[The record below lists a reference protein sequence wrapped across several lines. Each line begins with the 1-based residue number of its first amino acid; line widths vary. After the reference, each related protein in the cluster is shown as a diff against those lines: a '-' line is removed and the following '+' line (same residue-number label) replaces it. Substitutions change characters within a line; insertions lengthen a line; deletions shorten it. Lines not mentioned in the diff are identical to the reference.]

1 MKIMP
6 KRSAKRLISVVLTVL
21 FFVAMALAIATTV
34 FGIQSNIDVIDTKYG
49 TLNKIKKTFT
59 PNIDDIDINALKK
72 NNKITEWSN
81 GVELGMKYSQLFKN
95 SEKSIKYYNF
105 EAENPDGSD
114 FFKLSEN
121 QKEIVLRYRHKQT
134 FRKPAYRKEKYTVD
148 WSNVLFGKDPDG
160 NSVVSMRKYRLQR
173 SYTWETINQAI
184 DFRRQELGT
193 EKFDYDLATY
203 DGMPFLSDKDSILGT
218 LKEKAKSEVLGKKAR
233 LFNLYARTGSDK
245 TKEYKHS
252 NVGVRLYEIS
262 PNGKTKLMRF
272 ESVPHDGS
280 FTIPDDYEKYDRWYV
295 GEGEQPDYSKT
306 LSNKTIEGIR
316 KPVFLYGAK
325 NTSKRIDI
333 KLRHL
338 FEGPNGEIFD
348 YADLKKNSDTRFV
361 ESNDTLNLNTYNLYD
376 GNFEKGKFI
385 PQKDDYLK
393 QDQDGNDKKGIGY
406 ELSKVELKKGADIME
421 ITDNQKLENI
431 TEDGTYELTFTYS
444 PKEMKLKVF
453 DEKGTQITDE
463 TKLEELG
470 LNKKFK
476 FGSKVVAK
484 ELLGDFIFK
493 GWKFTSTKNTEGQI
507 GLEAVLDENIVAED
521 MNVSITAVTA
531 ETNERG
537 VSLYFTYKAQDIK
550 GDFEDISDAEY
561 KNNNII
567 NKSEIQKDS
576 IIDVGNYITLKQ
588 APNTE
593 EYYAV
598 EYRDK
603 RQGGALITDIHN
615 LKINQT
621 NYMEIEVRFLRKKAK
636 INFNKSKDG
645 ENDYIDD
652 AKFNSEFKT
661 SVDVLYGAKLS
672 GTDQAKNAIGKV
684 LKQPGVDNHLTGWV
698 FKNSGEPVDIK
709 EPLKLEGEIDLC
721 AVWKQIVKLNIDVN
735 LADQG
740 NKTYASESGNE
751 SLQSIEMSLEGYKI
765 NDSSLGKLLINNT
778 AFKRM
783 LTEQIKTKIADRGWA
798 DFDKI
803 FDMNALNSTKN
814 NNAEVVLQAN
824 AENKIELNIDRKS
837 KELEVEQRF
846 DYAEG
851 YVSKNIDDLK
861 EQNTEGM
868 EERELSGLGK
878 LKFKLPYFTNKDA
891 DPKDRRI
898 YRNNQ
903 GKLVFNMKDYV
914 IKGNIEVVDP
924 DTGNTAGMDIGIN
937 ETESG
942 YKYKPYVLEK
952 VAVNGLNE
960 TYSEDEY
967 VLNEGKAKVKLEYR
981 YMPNKFKLT
990 IQKTDDTADL
1000 NNDEEQDVR
1009 HMDSVT
1015 LRKPTSNKEHFV
1027 FAKWEY
1033 SDGRQI
1039 SGGLLSN
1046 DGRYIMPGSN
1056 ITLKPVYSDARKT
1069 KVRVR
1074 VFKQKNDDLSD
1085 VQYPDVTSLG
1095 GKANESEP
1103 EEGYTV
1109 NPQTDVDFTRYTT
1122 TTGNPIGDAN
1132 LVGYEFDET
1141 KTMEPDTVNYGS
1153 VPGTYKY
1160 TTNANETPIAYI
1172 NVYFKKKAIDVRFS
1186 LGRNE
1191 GLGNL
1196 SSPLPGTT
1204 RVAFGSKL
1212 LPEWLTVG
1220 NFIHN
1225 EGGNAEFAYWS
1236 LENSENGA
1244 EIDKNRFK
1252 FNDESWTTTGVTLYP
1267 KWKNRVVELK
1277 AKRLYEDKHGNFGA
1291 SPLNPDDNE
1300 EVSLGNVEIG
1310 FDGGQSTR
1318 VLPNSYKEA
1327 VFNAI
1332 QNNGIYMN
1340 SKFMQFDG
1348 TLIGEGGNDG
1358 SSNVEITKDKLLFTY
1373 KIAIKKMTL
1382 RWIMPSSDKLVN
1394 PDIMPSETETTIRYG
1409 AQMSSILNG
1418 LQSNLKYHR
1427 DNWETGYAYLKYWT
1441 EEVPADE
1448 NAYNTT
1454 GEDYHLADKV
1464 FDDDSLFADNT
1475 QKVKNIYPIWGSIKN
1490 LTVRYKVFKE
1500 KAEFNGYEK
1509 WDEPEILSKVGY
1521 DYDQELTIKDVENV
1535 VRDHLSAAFNKD
1547 KETWNIKG
1555 SRKAG
1560 IPTSEVTV
1568 EVVRVKVRIEL
1579 KLTEEDKTIFGGPTR
1594 VKETINS
1601 ENTILEYRYGQKPAN
1616 KPSVQ
1621 RNGEKFF
1628 KGWFYSGEYKFDGTR
1643 EITGNMILSLERK
1656 PTLRVTL
1663 NMNNYRSDDVR
1674 YEDNSGNAV
1683 VLSKGINRIE
1693 LLVVGGTT
1701 YTLQTLKGN
1710 FYDGSSHKPAL
1721 FVNYSSSTVSG
1732 TGSTSVASYFRDNS
1746 DKYKG
1751 TYPQNLTNN
1760 DVDENT
1766 PFKVEKFAYTVN
1778 YQYKNESKSLYNE
1791 WEVHWYKG
1799 VKYEKVLN
1807 KYFEYS
1813 KVELVDNMVEYPR
1826 GSNKWTKHVIDL
1838 AFYNIDSTHDPAES
1852 ADKSY
1857 YAAYIEII
1865 RRKMNVQQA
1874 FLSRYDSR
1882 EYFKI
1887 VKDDDFG
1894 SKITKAIENSSNFS
1908 RYYATSTQYAIE
1920 ISNNYHSVR
1929 AIPDKSKL
1937 WKGDLSSSEAK
1948 YNLAIVSHPS
1958 TSYYSTRFTIT
1969 SYSNRISVVT
1979 HVAEY
1984 PPGYRLNIVF

>member
-49 TLNKIKKTFT
+49 KLNKIKKTFT
-59 PNIDDIDINALKK
+59 PNIDDIDINSLKK

-95 SEKSIKYYNF
+95 SEKSIKHYNF

-160 NSVVSMRKYRLQR
+160 NSVVSMRKDRLQR

-233 LFNLYARTGSDK
+233 LFNIYARTGSDK

-262 PNGKTKLMRF
+262 PNGQTKLMRF

-280 FTIPDDYEKYDRWYV
+280 FTIPDDYEKYDRWYL
-295 GEGEQPDYSKT
+295 GEGSQPDYSKT
-306 LSNKTIEGIR
+306 LPSKTIEGIR

-325 NTSKRIDI
+325 NTSKRVDI
-333 KLRHL
+333 KIRHI
-338 FEGPNGEIFD
+338 FEGPNGEEFD
-348 YADLKKNSDTRFV
+348 YADLKNSSDTRFV

-406 ELSKVELKKGADIME
+406 ELSKVELKKGADVTE

-431 TEDGTYELTFTYS
+431 TEDGKYELTFTYS
-444 PKEMKLKVF
+444 PKEIKLKVF
-453 DEKGTQITDE
+453 DEKGAQITDE

-507 GLEAVLDENIVAED
+507 GLEAVLDENIVSED
-521 MNVSITAVTA
+521 MNASITAITS

-537 VSLYFTYKAQDIK
+537 VSLYFNYKVQNTK
-550 GDFEDISDAEY
+550 GDFEDIDDNKY

-576 IIDVGNYITLKQ
+576 TINVDNYITLQQ

-593 EYYAV
+593 EYYAT

-603 RQGGALITDIHN
+603 RQSGKIIDNIHN

-636 INFNKSKDG
+636 INFNKTRDG
-645 ENDYIDD
+645 ENEYIDD
-652 AKFNSEFKT
+652 SKFNSEFKT
-661 SVDVLYGAKLS
+661 TIDIFYGATLS
-672 GTDQAKNAIGKV
+672 DADKAKNAIGKV
-684 LKQPGVDNHLTGWV
+684 IEQPGVDSQLIGWI
-698 FKNSGEPVDIK
+698 FKNSGTSINIT

-721 AVWKQIVKLNIDVN
+721 AVWKQIVKVNVDVN

-740 NKTYASESGNE
+740 NKTYAREDGNE
-751 SLQSIEMSLEGYKI
+751 PLQNIQMKLEGHKI
-765 NDSSLGKLLINNT
+765 NDPSLGKLLINST
-778 AFKRM
+778 MFKRM
-783 LTEQIKTKIADRGWA
+783 LTNEIVSRIAERGWA
-798 DFDKI
+798 EFDKI
-803 FDMNALNSTKN
+803 FDMNALKATVGGDL
-814 NNAEVVLQAN
+814 EVTLQAN
-824 AENKIELNIDRKS
+824 AENKIELNVDRKS
-837 KELEVEQRF
+837 RELDVEQSF
-846 DYAEG
+846 EYSG
-851 YVSKNIDDLK
+851 GNVSKNIEDLK
-861 EQNTEGM
+861 GQNNGM
-868 EERELSGLGK
+868 IDRELNGLGK
-878 LKFKLPYFTNKDA
+878 LNFNLPYFNNQDA
-891 DPKDRRI
+891 DPVDKRI

-903 GKLVFNMKDYV
+903 GKYVLNMKDYV
-914 IKGNIEVVDP
+914 IKDKIEMIDP
-924 DTGNTAGMDIGIN
+924 DTGNTGSMDIGVDS
-937 ETESG
+937 TESN
-942 YKYKPYVLEK
+942 YKRKPYILDK
-952 VAVNGLNE
+952 VAVNGSDKAY
-960 TYSEDEY
+960 TEDEY
-967 VLNEGKAKVKLEYR
+967 MLNEGQSKIKLVYK
-981 YMPNKFKLT
+981 YKPNKFTLT
-990 IQKTDDTADL
+990 IQKTSDTDDL
-1000 NNDEEQDVR
+1000 GNDEEQEVT

-1015 LRKPTSNKEHFV
+1015 LNTPTSNKEHFA

-1033 SDGRQI
+1033 FDGQKISDALLTKDGRF
-1039 SGGLLSN
+1039 
-1046 DGRYIMPGSN
+1046 IMPGQN
-1056 ITLKPVYSDARKT
+1056 VKIKPVFADKRRV

-1095 GKANESEP
+1095 GKANENEP
-1103 EEGYTV
+1103 ADGYTIE
-1109 NPQTDVDFTRYTT
+1109 PQTDVDFTRYTQ
-1122 TTGNPIGDAN
+1122 TTGNPVGDAN
-1132 LVGYEFDET
+1132 LKGYEFDET
-1141 KTMEPDTVNYGS
+1141 KTIEPDTINYGS
-1153 VPGTYKY
+1153 TPGTYKY

-1172 NVYFKKKAIDVRFS
+1172 NVYFKKKAVDVRFS

-1191 GLGNL
+1191 GAGTL
-1196 SSPLPGTT
+1196 SFPLPANT

-1225 EGGNAEFAYWS
+1225 DGGIAAFDYWS
-1236 LENSENGA
+1236 LEDSSIGA
-1244 EIDKNRFK
+1244 KIEGNTFK
-1252 FNDESWTTTGVTLYP
+1252 FNDESWTTSGVTLYP

-1394 PDIMPSETETTIRYG
+1394 LDIMPSETETTIRYG

-1475 QKVKNIYPIWGSIKN
+1475 QKIKNIYPIWGSIKN

-1616 KPSVQ
+1616 KPSVY

-1674 YEDNSGNAV
+1674 YEDSSGNAV
-1683 VLSKGINRIE
+1683 VLSKGINKIE

-1732 TGSTSVASYFRDNS
+1732 TGSTSVDSCFRDNS

-1766 PFKVEKFAYTVN
+1766 PFKVEKFAYIVN
-1778 YQYKNESKSLYNE
+1778 YQYKSESKSLYNE

-1852 ADKSY
+1852 AEKSY

-1874 FLSRYDSR
+1874 FLSRYDSH
-1882 EYFKI
+1882 EYFEI
-1887 VKDDDFG
+1887 VKDEEF
-1894 SKITKAIENSSNFS
+1894 SSRIKKEIEKSSNFS

-1937 WKGDLSSSEAK
+1937 WKGDLSSSVAK
-1948 YNLAIVSHPS
+1948 YNLAIVNHPNS
-1958 TSYYSTRFTIT
+1958 QYFSTRYTIT
-1969 SYSNRISVVT
+1969 SYSTQISVVT

-1984 PPGYRLNIVF
+1984 PPGYRLNIVL

>member
-49 TLNKIKKTFT
+49 KLNKIKKTFT
-59 PNIDDIDINALKK
+59 PNIDDIDINELKK

-160 NSVVSMRKYRLQR
+160 NSVVSMRKDRLQR

-262 PNGKTKLMRF
+262 PNGQTKLMRF

-280 FTIPDDYEKYDRWYV
+280 FTIPDDYEKYDRWYL
-295 GEGEQPDYSKT
+295 GEGSQPDYSKT
-306 LSNKTIEGIR
+306 LVSKTIEGIR

-325 NTSKRIDI
+325 NTSKRVDI
-333 KLRHL
+333 KIRHI
-338 FEGPNGEIFD
+338 FEGPNGEEFD
-348 YADLKKNSDTRFV
+348 YADLKNSSDTRFV

-406 ELSKVELKKGADIME
+406 ELSKVELKKGADVTE

-431 TEDGTYELTFTYS
+431 TEDGKYELTFTYS
-444 PKEMKLKVF
+444 PKEIKLKVF
-453 DEKGTQITDE
+453 DEKGAQITDE

-507 GLEAVLDENIVAED
+507 GLEAVLDENIVSED
-521 MNVSITAVTA
+521 MNASITAITS

-537 VSLYFTYKAQDIK
+537 VSLYFNYKVQNTK
-550 GDFEDISDAEY
+550 GDFEDIDDNKY

-576 IIDVGNYITLKQ
+576 TINVDNYITLQQ

-593 EYYAV
+593 EYYAT

-603 RQGGALITDIHN
+603 RQSGKIIDNIHN

-636 INFNKSKDG
+636 INFNKTRDG
-645 ENDYIDD
+645 ENEYIDD
-652 AKFNSEFKT
+652 SKFNSEFKT
-661 SVDVLYGAKLS
+661 TIDIFYGATLS
-672 GTDQAKNAIGKV
+672 DADKAKNAIGKV
-684 LKQPGVDNHLTGWV
+684 IEQPGVDSQLIGWI
-698 FKNSGEPVDIK
+698 FKNSGTSINIT

-721 AVWKQIVKLNIDVN
+721 AVWKQIVKVNVDVN

-740 NKTYASESGNE
+740 NKTYAREDGNE
-751 SLQSIEMSLEGYKI
+751 PLQNIQMKLEGHKI
-765 NDSSLGKLLINNT
+765 NDPSLGKLLINST
-778 AFKRM
+778 MFKRM
-783 LTEQIKTKIADRGWA
+783 LTNEIVSRIAERGWA
-798 DFDKI
+798 EFDKI
-803 FDMNALNSTKN
+803 FDMNALKATVGGDL
-814 NNAEVVLQAN
+814 EVTLQAN
-824 AENKIELNIDRKS
+824 AENKIELNVDRKS
-837 KELEVEQRF
+837 RELDVEQSF
-846 DYAEG
+846 EYSG
-851 YVSKNIDDLK
+851 GNVSKNIEDLK
-861 EQNTEGM
+861 GQNNGM
-868 EERELSGLGK
+868 IDRELNGLGK
-878 LKFKLPYFTNKDA
+878 LNFNLPYFNNQDA
-891 DPKDRRI
+891 DPVDKRI

-903 GKLVFNMKDYV
+903 GKYVLNMKDYV
-914 IKGNIEVVDP
+914 IKDKIEMIDP
-924 DTGNTAGMDIGIN
+924 DTGNVGSMDIGVDS
-937 ETESG
+937 TESN
-942 YKYKPYVLEK
+942 YKRKPYILDK
-952 VAVNGLNE
+952 VAVNGSDK

-967 VLNEGKAKVKLEYR
+967 MLNEGQSKIKLVYK
-981 YMPNKFKLT
+981 YKPNKFTLT
-990 IQKTDDTADL
+990 IQKTSDTDDL
-1000 NNDEEQDVR
+1000 GNDEEQEVT

-1015 LRKPTSNKEHFV
+1015 LNTPTSNKEHFG

-1033 SDGRQI
+1033 SDGEKI
-1039 SGGLLSN
+1039 SDALLTK
-1046 DGRYIMPGSN
+1046 DGRFIMPGQN
-1056 ITLKPVYSDARKT
+1056 VKIKPVFADKRRT

-1095 GKANESEP
+1095 GKANENEP
-1103 EEGYTV
+1103 ANGYTIE
-1109 NPQTDVDFTRYTT
+1109 PQTDVDFTRYTQ
-1122 TTGNPIGDAN
+1122 TTGNPVGDAN
-1132 LVGYEFDET
+1132 LKGYEFDEA
-1141 KTMEPDTVNYGS
+1141 KTIEPETINYGS
-1153 VPGTYKY
+1153 TPGTYKY

-1191 GLGNL
+1191 GAGTL
-1196 SSPLPGTT
+1196 SSPLPANT
-1204 RVAFGSKL
+1204 RVAFGGKL

-1225 EGGNAEFAYWS
+1225 DGGIAAFDYWS
-1236 LENSENGA
+1236 LEDSSIGA
-1244 EIDKNRFK
+1244 KIEGNTFK
-1252 FNDESWTTTGVTLYP
+1252 FNDESWTTSGVTLYP

-1464 FDDDSLFADNT
+1464 FDNDSLFADNT
-1475 QKVKNIYPIWGSIKN
+1475 QKIKNIYPIWGSIKN

-1500 KAEFNGYEK
+1500 KAEFNRYEK

-1616 KPSVQ
+1616 KPSVY

-1643 EITGNMILSLERK
+1643 EITGNMMLSLERK

-1674 YEDNSGNAV
+1674 YEDSSGNAV
-1683 VLSKGINRIE
+1683 VLSKGINKIE

-1874 FLSRYDSR
+1874 FLSRYDNR
-1882 EYFKI
+1882 EYFQI
-1887 VKDDDFG
+1887 VKDDDFS
-1894 SKITKAIENSSNFS
+1894 SKIKKGIEDNSNFS

-1937 WKGDLSSSEAK
+1937 WKGDLSSGVAK
-1948 YNLAIVSHPS
+1948 YNLAIVYHPNS
-1958 TSYYSTRFTIT
+1958 QYFSTRYTIT
-1969 SYSNRISVVT
+1969 SYSTQISVVT

-1984 PPGYRLNIVF
+1984 PPGYRLNIVL

>member
-49 TLNKIKKTFT
+49 KLNKIKKTFT
-59 PNIDDIDINALKK
+59 PNIDDIDINSLKK

-95 SEKSIKYYNF
+95 SEKSIKHYNF

-160 NSVVSMRKYRLQR
+160 NSVVSMRKDRLQR

-280 FTIPDDYEKYDRWYV
+280 FTIPDDYEKYDRWYL
-295 GEGEQPDYSKT
+295 GEGSQPDYSKT
-306 LSNKTIEGIR
+306 LASKTIEGIR

-325 NTSKRIDI
+325 NTSKRVDI
-333 KLRHL
+333 KIRHI
-338 FEGPNGEIFD
+338 FEGPNGEEFD
-348 YADLKKNSDTRFV
+348 YADLKNSSDTRFV

-406 ELSKVELKKGADIME
+406 ELSKVELKKGADVTE

-431 TEDGTYELTFTYS
+431 TEDGKYELTFTYS
-444 PKEMKLKVF
+444 PKEIKLKVF
-453 DEKGTQITDE
+453 DEKGAQITDE

-507 GLEAVLDENIVAED
+507 GLEAVLDENIVSED
-521 MNVSITAVTA
+521 MNASITAITS

-537 VSLYFTYKAQDIK
+537 VSLYFNYKVQNTK
-550 GDFEDISDAEY
+550 GDFEDIDDNKY

-576 IIDVGNYITLKQ
+576 TINVDNYITLQQ

-593 EYYAV
+593 EYYAT

-603 RQGGALITDIHN
+603 RQSGKIIDNIHN

-636 INFNKSKDG
+636 INFNKTRDG
-645 ENDYIDD
+645 ENEYIDD
-652 AKFNSEFKT
+652 SKFNSEFKT
-661 SVDVLYGAKLS
+661 TVDIFYGATLS
-672 GTDQAKNAIGKV
+672 DADKAKNAIGKV
-684 LKQPGVDNHLTGWV
+684 IEQPGVDSQLIGWI
-698 FKNSGEPVDIK
+698 FKNSGTSINIT

-721 AVWKQIVKLNIDVN
+721 AVWKQIVKVNVDVN

-740 NKTYASESGNE
+740 NKTYAREDGNE
-751 SLQSIEMSLEGYKI
+751 PLQNIQMKLEGYKI
-765 NDSSLGKLLINNT
+765 NDPSLGKLLINST
-778 AFKRM
+778 MFKRM
-783 LTEQIKTKIADRGWA
+783 LTNEIVSRIAERGWA
-798 DFDKI
+798 EFDKI
-803 FDMNALNSTKN
+803 FDMNALKATVGGDL
-814 NNAEVVLQAN
+814 EVTLQAN
-824 AENKIELNIDRKS
+824 AENKIELNVDRKS
-837 KELEVEQRF
+837 RELDVEQSF
-846 DYAEG
+846 EYSG
-851 YVSKNIDDLK
+851 GNVSKNIEDLK
-861 EQNTEGM
+861 GQNNGM
-868 EERELSGLGK
+868 IDRELNGLGK
-878 LKFKLPYFTNKDA
+878 LNFNLPYFNNQDA
-891 DPKDRRI
+891 DPVDKRI

-903 GKLVFNMKDYV
+903 GKYVLNMKDYV
-914 IKGNIEVVDP
+914 IKDKIEMIDP
-924 DTGNTAGMDIGIN
+924 DTGNMGSMDIGVDS
-937 ETESG
+937 TESN
-942 YKYKPYVLEK
+942 YKRKPYILDK
-952 VAVNGLNE
+952 VAVNGSDK

-967 VLNEGKAKVKLEYR
+967 MLNEGQSKIKLVYK
-981 YMPNKFKLT
+981 YKPNKFTLT
-990 IQKTDDTADL
+990 IQKTSDTDDL
-1000 NNDEEQDVR
+1000 GNDEEQEVT

-1015 LRKPTSNKEHFV
+1015 LNTPTSNREYFG

-1033 SDGRQI
+1033 SDGQKI
-1039 SGGLLSN
+1039 SDALLTK
-1046 DGRYIMPGSN
+1046 DGRFIMPGQN
-1056 ITLKPVYSDARKT
+1056 VKIKPVFADKRRV

-1095 GKANESEP
+1095 GKANEDEP
-1103 EEGYTV
+1103 AEGYTIE
-1109 NPQTDVDFTRYTT
+1109 PQANVDFTRYTQ
-1122 TTGNPIGDAN
+1122 TTGNPVGDAN
-1132 LVGYEFDET
+1132 LKGYEFDEAKT
-1141 KTMEPDTVNYGS
+1141 KEPDTINYGS
-1153 VPGTYKY
+1153 TLGTYKY

-1172 NVYFKKKAIDVRFS
+1172 NVYFKKKAINVSFS

-1191 GLGNL
+1191 GAGTL
-1196 SSPLPGTT
+1196 SSPLPANT

-1225 EGGNAEFAYWS
+1225 DGGIAAFDYWGLEDSSIGAKIEGNT
-1236 LENSENGA
+1236 
-1244 EIDKNRFK
+1244 FK
-1252 FNDESWTTTGVTLYP
+1252 FNDESWTTSGVTLYP

-1291 SPLNPDDNE
+1291 SPSNPDDNE

-1475 QKVKNIYPIWGSIKN
+1475 QKINNIYPIWGSIKN

-1535 VRDHLSAAFNKD
+1535 VRYHLSAAFNKD

-1555 SRKAG
+1555 SRKAD

-1616 KPSVQ
+1616 KPSVY
-1621 RNGEKFF
+1621 RNSEKFF

-1643 EITGNMILSLERK
+1643 EITGNMMLSLERK
-1656 PTLRVTL
+1656 PTLRLTL

-1683 VLSKGINRIE
+1683 VLSKGVNRIE

-1732 TGSTSVASYFRDNS
+1732 TGSMSVVSYFRDNS

-1751 TYPQNLTNN
+1751 AYPQNLTNN

-1778 YQYKNESKSLYNE
+1778 YQYKSESKSLYNE

-1813 KVELVDNMVEYPR
+1813 KVELVDNMVEYPQ

-1838 AFYNIDSTHDPAES
+1838 AFYNIYGTHDPAES

-1865 RRKMNVQQA
+1865 RRKMNVQRA
-1874 FLSRYDSR
+1874 FLSRYDSH
-1882 EYFKI
+1882 EYLEI
-1887 VKDDDFG
+1887 VKDENFSDR
-1894 SKITKAIENSSNFS
+1894 IEKEIEKSSNFS

-1937 WKGDLSSSEAK
+1937 WKGALSSSVAK
-1948 YNLAIVSHPS
+1948 YNLAIVCHPNS
-1958 TSYYSTRFTIT
+1958 QYFSTRYTIT
-1969 SYSNRISVVT
+1969 SYSTQIRVVT

-1984 PPGYRLNIVF
+1984 PPGYRLNIVL

>member
-49 TLNKIKKTFT
+49 KLNKIKKTFT
-59 PNIDDIDINALKK
+59 PNIDDIDINELKK

-160 NSVVSMRKYRLQR
+160 NSVVSMRKDRLQR

-218 LKEKAKSEVLGKKAR
+218 LKEKAKSEILGKKTR

-280 FTIPDDYEKYDRWYV
+280 FTIPDDYEKYDRWYL
-295 GEGEQPDYSKT
+295 GEGSQPDYSKT
-306 LSNKTIEGIR
+306 LASKTIEGIR

-325 NTSKRIDI
+325 NTSKRVDI
-333 KLRHL
+333 KIRHI
-338 FEGPNGEIFD
+338 FEGPNGEEFD
-348 YADLKKNSDTRFV
+348 YADLKNSSDTRFV

-406 ELSKVELKKGADIME
+406 ELSKVELKKGADVTE

-431 TEDGTYELTFTYS
+431 TEDGKYELTFTYS
-444 PKEMKLKVF
+444 PKEIKLKVF
-453 DEKGTQITDE
+453 DGKGAQITDE

-507 GLEAVLDENIVAED
+507 GLEAVLDENIVSED
-521 MNVSITAVTA
+521 MNASITAITS

-537 VSLYFTYKAQDIK
+537 VSLYFNYKVQNTK
-550 GDFEDISDAEY
+550 GDFEDIDDNKY

-576 IIDVGNYITLKQ
+576 TINVDNYITLQQ

-593 EYYAV
+593 EYYAT

-603 RQGGALITDIHN
+603 RQSGKIIDNIHN

-636 INFNKSKDG
+636 INFNKTRDG
-645 ENDYIDD
+645 ENEYIDD
-652 AKFNSEFKT
+652 SKFNSEFKT
-661 SVDVLYGAKLS
+661 TVDIFYGATLS
-672 GTDQAKNAIGKV
+672 DADKAKNAIGKV
-684 LKQPGVDNHLTGWV
+684 IEQPGVDSQLIGWI
-698 FKNSGEPVDIK
+698 FKNSGTSINIT

-721 AVWKQIVKLNIDVN
+721 AVWKQIVKVNVDVN

-740 NKTYASESGNE
+740 NKTYAREDGNE
-751 SLQSIEMSLEGYKI
+751 PLQNIQMKLEGYKI
-765 NDSSLGKLLINNT
+765 NDPSLGKLLINST
-778 AFKRM
+778 MFKRM
-783 LTEQIKTKIADRGWA
+783 LTNEIVSRIAERGWA
-798 DFDKI
+798 EFDKI
-803 FDMNALNSTKN
+803 FDMNALKATVGGDL
-814 NNAEVVLQAN
+814 EVTLQAN
-824 AENKIELNIDRKS
+824 AENKIELNVDRKS
-837 KELEVEQRF
+837 RELDVEQSF
-846 DYAEG
+846 EYSG
-851 YVSKNIDDLK
+851 GNVSKNIEDLK
-861 EQNTEGM
+861 GQNNGM
-868 EERELSGLGK
+868 IDRELNGLGK
-878 LKFKLPYFTNKDA
+878 LNFNLPYFNNQDA
-891 DPKDRRI
+891 DPVDKRI

-903 GKLVFNMKDYV
+903 GKYVLNMKDYV
-914 IKGNIEVVDP
+914 IKDKIEMIDP
-924 DTGNTAGMDIGIN
+924 DTGNTGSMDIGVDS
-937 ETESG
+937 TESN
-942 YKYKPYVLEK
+942 YKRKPYILDK
-952 VAVNGLNE
+952 VAVNGSDK

-967 VLNEGKAKVKLEYR
+967 MLNEGQSKIKLVYK
-981 YMPNKFKLT
+981 YKPNKFTLT
-990 IQKTDDTADL
+990 IQKTSDTDDLA
-1000 NNDEEQDVR
+1000 NDEEQEVT

-1015 LRKPTSNKEHFV
+1015 LNTPTSNREHFG

-1033 SDGRQI
+1033 SDGQKI
-1039 SGGLLSN
+1039 SDALLTK
-1046 DGRYIMPGSN
+1046 DGRFIMPGQN
-1056 ITLKPVYSDARKT
+1056 VKIKPVFADKRRV

-1095 GKANESEP
+1095 GKANEGEP
-1103 EEGYTV
+1103 ADGYTIE
-1109 NPQTDVDFTRYTT
+1109 PQTDVDFTRYTQ
-1122 TTGNPIGDAN
+1122 TTGNPVGDAN
-1132 LVGYEFDET
+1132 LKGYEFDGA
-1141 KTMEPDTVNYGS
+1141 KTIEPDTINYGS
-1153 VPGTYKY
+1153 TPGTYKY

-1252 FNDESWTTTGVTLYP
+1252 FNDESWTTSGVTLYP

-1291 SPLNPDDNE
+1291 SPLNLDDNE

-1394 PDIMPSETETTIRYG
+1394 PDIMPSETETTIRYN

-1464 FDDDSLFADNT
+1464 FNDDSLFADNT
-1475 QKVKNIYPIWGSIKN
+1475 QKIKNIYPIWGSIKN

-1500 KAEFNGYEK
+1500 KAEFNDYEK
-1509 WDEPEILSKVGY
+1509 WDEPEIFSKVGY

-1555 SRKAG
+1555 SIKAG

-1579 KLTEEDKTIFGGPTR
+1579 KLTEEDKTIFGGPTS

-1616 KPSVQ
+1616 KPSVY

-1628 KGWFYSGEYKFDGTR
+1628 KGWLYSGEYKFDGTR
-1643 EITGNMILSLERK
+1643 EITGNMMLSLERK

-1663 NMNNYRSDDVR
+1663 NMNNYHSDDVR
-1674 YEDNSGNAV
+1674 YEDSSGNAV
-1683 VLSKGINRIE
+1683 VLSKGINKIE

-1721 FVNYSSSTVSG
+1721 FVKYFSSTVSG

-1766 PFKVEKFAYTVN
+1766 PFNVEKFAYTVN
-1778 YQYKNESKSLYNE
+1778 YQYKSESKSLYNE

-1813 KVELVDNMVEYPR
+1813 KVELVDNMAEYPR
-1826 GSNKWTKHVIDL
+1826 GLNKWTKHVIDL
-1838 AFYNIDSTHDPAES
+1838 AFYNIDSTKDPAES

-1857 YAAYIEII
+1857 YVAYIEII
-1865 RRKMNVQQA
+1865 RIKMNVQQA
-1874 FLSRYDSR
+1874 FLSRYNGR
-1882 EYFKI
+1882 EYFQI
-1887 VKDDDFG
+1887 MQDDDFNR
-1894 SKITKAIENSSNFS
+1894 KIKKEIEQSSNFS

-1920 ISNNYHSVR
+1920 INNNYNSVR

-1937 WKGDLSSSEAK
+1937 RKGDLSSSVAT
-1948 YNLAIVSHPS
+1948 YNLAIVYHPNSSYSS
-1958 TSYYSTRFTIT
+1958 TRYTIISYSTQI
-1969 SYSNRISVVT
+1969 IVLT

-1984 PPGYRLNIVF
+1984 PPGYRLNIVL

>member
-6 KRSAKRLISVVLTVL
+6 KRRAKRLISVVLTVL
-21 FFVAMALAIATTV
+21 FFVATALAIATTV
-34 FGIQSNIDVIDTKYG
+34 FGIQSNIDVIDTAYG
-49 TLNKIKKTFT
+49 KLDKTKRIFT
-59 PNIDDIDINALKK
+59 PNIDDIDIRELKK
-72 NNKITEWSN
+72 LNKISEWTYGS
-81 GVELGMKYSQLFKN
+81 ELGMKYSKLFKN
-95 SEKSIKYYNF
+95 SEKSIKRYNF

-114 FFKLSEN
+114 FFKLSES
-121 QKEIVLRYRHKQT
+121 QKEIVLRYKHKQT
-134 FRKPAYRKEKYTVD
+134 FRKPEYRKEKYTVD

-160 NSVVSMRKYRLQR
+160 NGLVSMRKDRLNR
-173 SYTWETINQAI
+173 SYNWDTIKQAI

-193 EKFDYDLATY
+193 EAFDYDIATY
-203 DGMPFLSDKDSILGT
+203 DGMPFLADKDSIAGS
-218 LKEKAKSEVLGKKAR
+218 LKEQAKNDVLSKKSR
-233 LFNLYARTGSDK
+233 IFNIYARTGSDK

-252 NVGVRLYEIS
+252 NVGVRLYEINPS
-262 PNGKTKLMRF
+262 GKAKLMRF
-272 ESVPHDGS
+272 DSVPHDGS
-280 FTIPDDYEKYDRWYV
+280 YTISDDYEKYDRWYL
-295 GEGEQPDYSKT
+295 GEGSQPDYSKT
-306 LSNKTIEGIR
+306 LANKTIEGIR

-325 NTSKRIDI
+325 NTSKRVDI
-333 KLRHL
+333 KIRHI
-338 FEGPNGEIFD
+338 FEGPNGEEFD
-348 YADLKKNSDTRFV
+348 YADLKNSSDTRFV
-361 ESNDTLNLNTYNLYD
+361 ESSDTMNLSAYNLYD
-376 GNFEKGKFI
+376 GNFEKDKWI
-385 PQKDDYLK
+385 PQKDDYLV
-393 QDQDGNDKKGIGY
+393 QDKDGNDKKGIGY
-406 ELSKVELKKGADIME
+406 ELTKVELKKGTDINE

-431 TEDGTYELTFTYS
+431 TEDGMYELTFRYS
-444 PKEMKLKVF
+444 PKNIKLKVF
-453 DEKGTQITDE
+453 DEKGNQITDE
-463 TKLEELG
+463 SKLEELG
-470 LNKKFK
+470 LNKQFK

-507 GLEAVLDENIVAED
+507 GLEAVLDENIVSED
-521 MNVSITAVTA
+521 MNASITAITS

-537 VSLYFTYKAQDIK
+537 VSLYFNYKAQNTK
-550 GDFEDISDAEY
+550 GDFEDIDDSKY

-576 IIDVGNYITLKQ
+576 TINVDNYITLQQ

-593 EYYAV
+593 EYYAT

-603 RQGGALITDIHN
+603 RQSGKIIDDIHN

-636 INFNKSKDG
+636 INFNKTRDG

-652 AKFNSEFKT
+652 SKFNSEFKT
-661 SVDVLYGAKLS
+661 TVDILYGATLS
-672 GTDQAKNAIGKV
+672 DADKAKNAIGKV
-684 LKQPGVDNHLTGWV
+684 IEQPGVDSQLIGWI
-698 FKNSGEPVDIK
+698 FKNSGTSINIT

-721 AVWKQIVKLNIDVN
+721 AVWKQIVKLNVDVN

-740 NKTYASESGNE
+740 NKTYAREDGNE
-751 SLQSIEMSLEGYKI
+751 PLQNIQMRLEGYKI
-765 NDSSLGKLLINNT
+765 NDPSLGKLLINST
-778 AFKRM
+778 MFKRM
-783 LTEQIKTKIADRGWA
+783 LTNEIVSRIAERGWA
-798 DFDKI
+798 EFDKI
-803 FDMNALNSTKN
+803 FDMNALKATVGGDL
-814 NNAEVVLQAN
+814 EVTLQAN
-824 AENKIELNIDRKS
+824 AENKIELNVDRKS
-837 KELEVEQRF
+837 RELDIEQSF
-846 DYAEG
+846 EYSG
-851 YVSKNIDDLK
+851 GNVSKNIEDLK
-861 EQNTEGM
+861 GQNNGM
-868 EERELSGLGK
+868 IDRELNGLGK
-878 LKFKLPYFTNKDA
+878 LNFNLPYFNNQDA
-891 DPKDRRI
+891 DPVDKRI

-903 GKLVFNMKDYV
+903 GKYVLNMKDYV
-914 IKGNIEVVDP
+914 IKDKIEMIDP
-924 DTGNTAGMDIGIN
+924 DTGNSGSMDIGVDS
-937 ETESG
+937 TESN
-942 YKYKPYVLEK
+942 YKRKPYILDK
-952 VAVNGLNE
+952 VAVNGSDK
-960 TYSEDEY
+960 TYTEDEY
-967 VLNEGKAKVKLEYR
+967 MLNEGQSKIKLVYK
-981 YMPNKFKLT
+981 YKPNKFTLT
-990 IQKTDDTADL
+990 IQKTSDTDDL
-1000 NNDEEQDVR
+1000 GNDEEQEVT

-1015 LRKPTSNKEHFV
+1015 LNTPTSNKEHFA

-1033 SDGRQI
+1033 FDGQKISDALLTKDGRF
-1039 SGGLLSN
+1039 
-1046 DGRYIMPGSN
+1046 IMPGQN
-1056 ITLKPVYSDARKT
+1056 IKIKPVFADKRRT

-1074 VFKQKNDDLSD
+1074 VFRQKNYDLSD

-1095 GKANESEP
+1095 GKANEDEP
-1103 EEGYTV
+1103 ADGYTIE
-1109 NPQTDVDFTRYTT
+1109 PQTDVDFTRYTK
-1122 TTGNPIGDAN
+1122 TTGNPVGDAN
-1132 LVGYEFDET
+1132 LKGYEFDET
-1141 KTMEPDTVNYGS
+1141 KTIEPDTINYGS
-1153 VPGTYKY
+1153 TPGTYKY

-1172 NVYFKKKAIDVRFS
+1172 NVYFKKKAVDVRFS

-1191 GLGNL
+1191 GAGTL
-1196 SSPLPGTT
+1196 SSPLPANT

-1225 EGGNAEFAYWS
+1225 DGGIAAFDYWS
-1236 LENSENGA
+1236 LEDSSIGA
-1244 EIDKNRFK
+1244 KIEGNTFK
-1252 FNDESWTTTGVTLYP
+1252 FNDESWTTSGVTLYP
-1267 KWKNRVVELK
+1267 KWKNRVIELK

-1475 QKVKNIYPIWGSIKN
+1475 QKIKNIYPIWGSIKN

-1621 RNGEKFF
+1621 RNDEKFF

-1663 NMNNYRSDDVR
+1663 NMQSYASDDAR

-1683 VLSKGINRIE
+1683 VLSKGINRFE
-1693 LLVVGGTT
+1693 LLAVGGTT

-1710 FYDGSSHKPAL
+1710 FYHASSHKPAL
-1721 FVNYSSSTVSG
+1721 FVNYSSSTISG
-1732 TGSTSVASYFRDNS
+1732 TGSTTVACNFRDDS

-1760 DVDENT
+1760 DVNATT
-1766 PFKVEKFAYTVN
+1766 PFYVESFSYTVN
-1778 YQYKNESKSLYNE
+1778 YQYKSVSRSLYNE
-1791 WEVHWYKG
+1791 WKVLWHKG

-1813 KVELVDNMVEYPR
+1813 KVELVDNMVEYPNR
-1826 GSNKWTKHVIDL
+1826 SKKWTKHVIDL
-1838 AFYNIDSTHDPAES
+1838 AFYNHDSTPNAIES
-1852 ADKSY
+1852 TEKSY

-1874 FLSRYDSR
+1874 FLSRYDSYD
-1882 EYFKI
+1882 YFQIMNDNDFWQKI
-1887 VKDDDFG
+1887 KKDL
-1894 SKITKAIENSSNFS
+1894 ENSSNFS
-1908 RYYATSTQYAIE
+1908 KYYAKSTQYAIE
-1920 ISNNYHSVR
+1920 VSNNYHDVR

-1937 WKGDLSSSEAK
+1937 WKGDLSNGVAK
-1948 YNLAIVSHPS
+1948 YNLAIVSHTPGG
-1958 TSYYSTRFTIT
+1958 YSTRYTIT
-1969 SYSNRISVVT
+1969 SYSSKISMST

-1984 PPGYRLNIVF
+1984 PVGYRLNIVL

>member
-49 TLNKIKKTFT
+49 KLNKIKKTFT
-59 PNIDDIDINALKK
+59 PNIDDIDINSLKK

-95 SEKSIKYYNF
+95 SEKSIKHYNF

-160 NSVVSMRKYRLQR
+160 NSVVSMRKDRLQR

-233 LFNLYARTGSDK
+233 LFNIYARTGSDK

-262 PNGKTKLMRF
+262 PNGQTKLMRF

-280 FTIPDDYEKYDRWYV
+280 FTIPDDYEKYDRWYL
-295 GEGEQPDYSKT
+295 GEGSQPDYSKT
-306 LSNKTIEGIR
+306 LPSKTIEGIR

-325 NTSKRIDI
+325 NTSKRVDI
-333 KLRHL
+333 KIRHI
-338 FEGPNGEIFD
+338 FEGPNGEEFD
-348 YADLKKNSDTRFV
+348 YADLKNSSDTRFV

-406 ELSKVELKKGADIME
+406 ELSKVELKKGADVTE

-431 TEDGTYELTFTYS
+431 TEDGKYELTFTYS
-444 PKEMKLKVF
+444 PKEIKLKVF
-453 DEKGTQITDE
+453 DEKGAQITDE

-507 GLEAVLDENIVAED
+507 GLEAVLDENIVSED
-521 MNVSITAVTA
+521 MNASITAITS

-537 VSLYFTYKAQDIK
+537 VSLYFNYKVQNTK
-550 GDFEDISDAEY
+550 GDFEDIDDNKY

-567 NKSEIQKDS
+567 NKSEIQKDNT
-576 IIDVGNYITLKQ
+576 INVDNYITLQQ

-593 EYYAV
+593 EYYAT

-603 RQGGALITDIHN
+603 RQSGKIIDNIHN

-636 INFNKSKDG
+636 INFNKTRDG
-645 ENDYIDD
+645 ENEYIDD
-652 AKFNSEFKT
+652 SKFNSEFKT
-661 SVDVLYGAKLS
+661 TVDIFYGATLS
-672 GTDQAKNAIGKV
+672 DADKAKNAIGKV
-684 LKQPGVDNHLTGWV
+684 IEQPGVDSQLIGWI
-698 FKNSGEPVDIK
+698 FKNSGTSINIT

-721 AVWKQIVKLNIDVN
+721 AVWKQIVKVNVDVN

-740 NKTYASESGNE
+740 NKTYAREDGNE
-751 SLQSIEMSLEGYKI
+751 PLQNIQMKLEGHKI
-765 NDSSLGKLLINNT
+765 NDPSLGKLLINST
-778 AFKRM
+778 MFKRM
-783 LTEQIKTKIADRGWA
+783 LTNEIVSRIAERGWA
-798 DFDKI
+798 EFDKI
-803 FDMNALNSTKN
+803 FDMNALKATVGGDL
-814 NNAEVVLQAN
+814 EVTLQAN
-824 AENKIELNIDRKS
+824 AENKIELNVDRKS
-837 KELEVEQRF
+837 RELDVEQSF
-846 DYAEG
+846 EYSG
-851 YVSKNIDDLK
+851 GNVSKNIEDLK
-861 EQNTEGM
+861 GQNNGM
-868 EERELSGLGK
+868 IDRELNGLGK
-878 LKFKLPYFTNKDA
+878 LNFNLPYFNNQDA
-891 DPKDRRI
+891 DPVDKRI

-903 GKLVFNMKDYV
+903 GKYVLNMKDYV
-914 IKGNIEVVDP
+914 IKDKIEMIDP
-924 DTGNTAGMDIGIN
+924 DTGTVGSMDIGVDS
-937 ETESG
+937 TESN
-942 YKYKPYVLEK
+942 YKRKPYILDK
-952 VAVNGLNE
+952 VAVNGSDK

-967 VLNEGKAKVKLEYR
+967 MLNEGQSKIKLVYK
-981 YMPNKFKLT
+981 YKPNKFTLT
-990 IQKTDDTADL
+990 IQKTSDTDDL
-1000 NNDEEQDVR
+1000 GNDEEQEVT

-1015 LRKPTSNKEHFV
+1015 LNTPTSSKEFFA

-1033 SDGRQI
+1033 SDGQKI
-1039 SGGLLSN
+1039 SDALLTK
-1046 DGRYIMPGSN
+1046 DGRFIMPGQN
-1056 ITLKPVYSDARKT
+1056 IKIKPVFADKRRT

-1074 VFKQKNDDLSD
+1074 VFRQKNYDLSD

-1095 GKANESEP
+1095 GKANEDEP
-1103 EEGYTV
+1103 ADGYTIE
-1109 NPQTDVDFTRYTT
+1109 PQTDVDFTRYTK
-1122 TTGNPIGDAN
+1122 TTGNPVGDAN
-1132 LVGYEFDET
+1132 LKGYEFDEA
-1141 KTMEPDTVNYGS
+1141 KTIEPDTINYGS
-1153 VPGTYKY
+1153 TPGTYKY

-1172 NVYFKKKAIDVRFS
+1172 NVYFKKKAINVSFS

-1191 GLGNL
+1191 GAGTL
-1196 SSPLPGTT
+1196 SSPLPANT

-1225 EGGNAEFAYWS
+1225 DGGIAAFDYWS
-1236 LENSENGA
+1236 LEDSSIGA
-1244 EIDKNRFK
+1244 KIEGNTFK
-1252 FNDESWTTTGVTLYP
+1252 FNDESWTTSGVTLYP

-1475 QKVKNIYPIWGSIKN
+1475 QKIKNIYPIWGSIKN

-1616 KPSVQ
+1616 KPSVY
-1621 RNGEKFF
+1621 RNSEKFF

-1683 VLSKGINRIE
+1683 VLSKGINKIE

-1701 YTLQTLKGN
+1701 YTLQTLKGS

-1721 FVNYSSSTVSG
+1721 FVNYSSATVSG
-1732 TGSTSVASYFRDNS
+1732 TGSTSVTSYFIDNS

-1760 DVDENT
+1760 NVDENT

-1791 WEVHWYKG
+1791 WEVRWYKG

-1852 ADKSY
+1852 AEKSY

-1874 FLSRYDSR
+1874 FLSRYDSY
-1882 EYFKI
+1882 EYFQI
-1887 VKDDDFG
+1887 VKDDDFS
-1894 SKITKAIENSSNFS
+1894 SKIKKGIEDNSNFS

-1937 WKGDLSSSEAK
+1937 WKGGLSSSVAK
-1948 YNLAIVSHPS
+1948 YNLAIVCHPNS
-1958 TSYYSTRFTIT
+1958 QYFSTRYTIT
-1969 SYSNRISVVT
+1969 SYSTQISVVT

-1984 PPGYRLNIVF
+1984 PPGYRLNIVL

>member
-49 TLNKIKKTFT
+49 KLNKIKKTFT
-59 PNIDDIDINALKK
+59 PNIDDIDINSLKK

-95 SEKSIKYYNF
+95 SEKSIKHYNF

-160 NSVVSMRKYRLQR
+160 NSVVSMRKDRLQR

-233 LFNLYARTGSDK
+233 LFNIYARTGSDK

-262 PNGKTKLMRF
+262 PNGQTKLMRF

-280 FTIPDDYEKYDRWYV
+280 FTIPDDYEKYDRWYL
-295 GEGEQPDYSKT
+295 GEGSQPDYSKT
-306 LSNKTIEGIR
+306 LPSKTIEGIR

-325 NTSKRIDI
+325 NTSKRVDI
-333 KLRHL
+333 KIRHI
-338 FEGPNGEIFD
+338 FEGPNGEEFD
-348 YADLKKNSDTRFV
+348 YADLKNSSDTRFV

-406 ELSKVELKKGADIME
+406 ELSKVELKKGADVTE

-431 TEDGTYELTFTYS
+431 TEDGKYELTFTYS
-444 PKEMKLKVF
+444 PKEIKLKVF
-453 DEKGTQITDE
+453 DEKGAQITDE

-507 GLEAVLDENIVAED
+507 GLEAVLDENIVSED
-521 MNVSITAVTA
+521 MNASITAITS

-537 VSLYFTYKAQDIK
+537 VSLYFNYKVQNTK
-550 GDFEDISDAEY
+550 GDFEDIDDNKY

-576 IIDVGNYITLKQ
+576 TINVDNYITLQQ

-593 EYYAV
+593 EYYAT

-603 RQGGALITDIHN
+603 RQSGKIIDNIHN

-636 INFNKSKDG
+636 INFNKTRDG
-645 ENDYIDD
+645 ENEYIDD
-652 AKFNSEFKT
+652 SKFNSEFKT
-661 SVDVLYGAKLS
+661 TIDIFYGATLS
-672 GTDQAKNAIGKV
+672 DADKAKNAIGKV
-684 LKQPGVDNHLTGWV
+684 IEQPGVDSQLIGWI
-698 FKNSGEPVDIK
+698 FKNSGTSINIT

-721 AVWKQIVKLNIDVN
+721 AVWKQIVKVNVDVN

-740 NKTYASESGNE
+740 NKTYAREDGNE
-751 SLQSIEMSLEGYKI
+751 PLQNIQMKLEGHKI
-765 NDSSLGKLLINNT
+765 NDPSLGKLLINST
-778 AFKRM
+778 MFKRM
-783 LTEQIKTKIADRGWA
+783 LTNEIVSRIAERGWA
-798 DFDKI
+798 EFDKI
-803 FDMNALNSTKN
+803 FDMNALKATVGGDL
-814 NNAEVVLQAN
+814 EVTLQAN
-824 AENKIELNIDRKS
+824 AENKIELNVDRKS
-837 KELEVEQRF
+837 RELDVEQSF
-846 DYAEG
+846 EYSG
-851 YVSKNIDDLK
+851 GNVSKNIEDLK
-861 EQNTEGM
+861 GQNNGM
-868 EERELSGLGK
+868 IDRELNGLGK
-878 LKFKLPYFTNKDA
+878 LNFNLPYFNNQDA
-891 DPKDRRI
+891 DPVDKRI

-903 GKLVFNMKDYV
+903 GKYVLNMKDYV
-914 IKGNIEVVDP
+914 IKDKIEMIDP
-924 DTGNTAGMDIGIN
+924 DTGNTGSMDIGVDS
-937 ETESG
+937 TESN
-942 YKYKPYVLEK
+942 YKRKPYILDK
-952 VAVNGLNE
+952 VAVNGSDK

-967 VLNEGKAKVKLEYR
+967 MLNEGQSKIKLVYK
-981 YMPNKFKLT
+981 YKPNKFTLT
-990 IQKTDDTADL
+990 IQKTSDTDDL
-1000 NNDEEQDVR
+1000 GNDEEQEVT

-1015 LRKPTSNKEHFV
+1015 LNTPTSNREHFG

-1033 SDGRQI
+1033 SDGQKI
-1039 SGGLLSN
+1039 SDALLTK
-1046 DGRYIMPGSN
+1046 DGRFIMPGQN
-1056 ITLKPVYSDARKT
+1056 VKIKPVFADKRRV

-1095 GKANESEP
+1095 GKANENEP
-1103 EEGYTV
+1103 ADGYTIE
-1109 NPQTDVDFTRYTT
+1109 PQTDVDFTRYTQ
-1122 TTGNPIGDAN
+1122 TTGNPVGDAN
-1132 LVGYEFDET
+1132 LKGYEFDET
-1141 KTMEPDTVNYGS
+1141 KTIEPDTINYGS
-1153 VPGTYKY
+1153 TPGTYKY

-1172 NVYFKKKAIDVRFS
+1172 NVYFKKKAVDVRFS

-1191 GLGNL
+1191 GAGTL
-1196 SSPLPGTT
+1196 SFPLPANT

-1225 EGGNAEFAYWS
+1225 DGGIAAFDYWS
-1236 LENSENGA
+1236 LEDSSIGA
-1244 EIDKNRFK
+1244 KIEGNTFK
-1252 FNDESWTTTGVTLYP
+1252 FNDESWTTSGVTLYP

-1394 PDIMPSETETTIRYG
+1394 LDIMPSETETTIRYG

-1475 QKVKNIYPIWGSIKN
+1475 QKIKNIYPIWGSIKN

-1616 KPSVQ
+1616 KPSVY

-1674 YEDNSGNAV
+1674 YEDSSGNAV
-1683 VLSKGINRIE
+1683 VLSKGINKIE

-1732 TGSTSVASYFRDNS
+1732 TGSTSVDSCFRDNS

-1766 PFKVEKFAYTVN
+1766 PFKVEKFAYIVN
-1778 YQYKNESKSLYNE
+1778 YQYKSESKSLYNE

-1852 ADKSY
+1852 AEKSY

-1874 FLSRYDSR
+1874 FLSRYDSH
-1882 EYFKI
+1882 EYFEI
-1887 VKDDDFG
+1887 VKDEEF
-1894 SKITKAIENSSNFS
+1894 SSRIKKEIEKSSNFS

-1937 WKGDLSSSEAK
+1937 WKGDLSSSVAK
-1948 YNLAIVSHPS
+1948 YNLAIVNHPNS
-1958 TSYYSTRFTIT
+1958 QYFSTRYTIT
-1969 SYSNRISVVT
+1969 SYSTQISVVT

-1984 PPGYRLNIVF
+1984 PPGYRLNIVL

>member
-49 TLNKIKKTFT
+49 KLNKIKKTFT
-59 PNIDDIDINALKK
+59 PNIDDIDINQLKK

-95 SEKSIKYYNF
+95 SEKSIKHYNF

-160 NSVVSMRKYRLQR
+160 NSVVSMRKDRLQR

-233 LFNLYARTGSDK
+233 LFNIYARTGSDK

-262 PNGKTKLMRF
+262 PNGQTKLMRF
-272 ESVPHDGS
+272 ESVPHDAS

-295 GEGEQPDYSKT
+295 GEGDQPDYSKT
-306 LSNKTIEGIR
+306 LVSKTIEGIR

-325 NTSKRIDI
+325 NTSKRVDI
-333 KLRHL
+333 KIRHI
-338 FEGPNGEIFD
+338 FEGPNGEEFD
-348 YADLKKNSDTRFV
+348 YADLKNSSDTRFV
-361 ESNDTLNLNTYNLYD
+361 ESNDTLNLKTYNLYD

-393 QDQDGNDKKGIGY
+393 QDRDGNDKKGIGY
-406 ELSKVELKKGADIME
+406 ELSKVELKKGADVTE

-431 TEDGTYELTFTYS
+431 TEDGKYELTFTYS
-444 PKEMKLKVF
+444 PKEIKLKVF

-507 GLEAVLDENIVAED
+507 GLEAVLDENIVSDD
-521 MNVSITAVTA
+521 MNASITAITS

-537 VSLYFTYKAQDIK
+537 VSLYFNYKVQNTK
-550 GDFEDISDAEY
+550 GDFEDIDDNKY

-576 IIDVGNYITLKQ
+576 TINVDNYITLQQ

-593 EYYAV
+593 EYYAT

-603 RQGGALITDIHN
+603 RQSGKIIDNIHN

-636 INFNKSKDG
+636 INFNKTRDG
-645 ENDYIDD
+645 ENEYIDD
-652 AKFNSEFKT
+652 SKFNSEFKT
-661 SVDVLYGAKLS
+661 TVDIFYGATLS
-672 GTDQAKNAIGKV
+672 DADKAKNAIGKV
-684 LKQPGVDNHLTGWV
+684 IEQPGVDSQLIGWI
-698 FKNSGEPVDIK
+698 FKNSGTSINIT

-721 AVWKQIVKLNIDVN
+721 AVWKQIVKVNVDVN

-740 NKTYASESGNE
+740 NKTYAREDGNE
-751 SLQSIEMSLEGYKI
+751 PLQNIQMKLEGHKI
-765 NDSSLGKLLINNT
+765 NDPSLGKLLINST
-778 AFKRM
+778 MFKRM
-783 LTEQIKTKIADRGWA
+783 LTNEIVSRISERGWA
-798 DFDKI
+798 EFDKI
-803 FDMNALNSTKN
+803 FDMNALKATVGGDL
-814 NNAEVVLQAN
+814 EVTLQAN
-824 AENKIELNIDRKS
+824 AENKIELNVDRKS
-837 KELEVEQRF
+837 RELDVEQSF
-846 DYAEG
+846 EYSG
-851 YVSKNIDDLK
+851 GNVSKNIEDLK
-861 EQNTEGM
+861 GQNNGM
-868 EERELSGLGK
+868 IDRELNGLGK
-878 LKFKLPYFTNKDA
+878 LNFNLPYFNNQDA
-891 DPKDRRI
+891 DPVDKRI

-903 GKLVFNMKDYV
+903 GKYVLNMKDYV
-914 IKGNIEVVDP
+914 IKDKIEMIDP
-924 DTGNTAGMDIGIN
+924 DTGNTGSMDIGVDS
-937 ETESG
+937 TESN
-942 YKYKPYVLEK
+942 YKRKPYILDK
-952 VAVNGLNE
+952 VAVNGSDK

-967 VLNEGKAKVKLEYR
+967 MLNEGQSKIKLVYK
-981 YMPNKFKLT
+981 YKPNKFTLT
-990 IQKTDDTADL
+990 IQKTSDTDDL
-1000 NNDEEQDVR
+1000 GNDEEQEVT

-1015 LRKPTSNKEHFV
+1015 LNTPTSNREHFG

-1033 SDGRQI
+1033 SDGQKI
-1039 SGGLLSN
+1039 SDALLTK
-1046 DGRYIMPGSN
+1046 DGRFIMPGQN
-1056 ITLKPVYSDARKT
+1056 VKIKPVFADKRRV

-1095 GKANESEP
+1095 GKANEDEP
-1103 EEGYTV
+1103 AEGYTIE
-1109 NPQTDVDFTRYTT
+1109 PQTDVDFTRYTKT
-1122 TTGNPIGDAN
+1122 MGNPVGDAN

-1594 VKETINS
+1594 VKETVNS
-1601 ENTILEYRYGQKPAN
+1601 ENTVLEYRYGQKPAN

-1766 PFKVEKFAYTVN
+1766 PFKVEKFVYTVN

-1882 EYFKI
+1882 EYFEI

-1894 SKITKAIENSSNFS
+1894 SKIEKRIEDNSNFS

-1937 WKGDLSSSEAK
+1937 WKGDLSSSVAK
-1948 YNLAIVSHPS
+1948 YNLAIVSHPG
-1958 TSYYSTRFTIT
+1958 TSYYSTRYTIT
-1969 SYSNRISVVT
+1969 SYSNRISVLT

-1984 PPGYRLNIVF
+1984 PPGYRLNIVL